1 MGIII
6 QDLSKSFGEKTIV
19 ADFSLEVADGTRL
32 CVCGPNGT
40 GKTTLLRLLA
50 GEEQADAGRAIF
62 PAGARLGYVVQELGE
77 EILQKN
83 LLDWIL
89 EVLPD
94 WDAFWAEWEAAGARG
109 DNAALERLAAQ
120 QADWEHRY
128 GYNPEHRARAVL
140 SGLGFQERKLK
151 RTLGQLSGGW
161 RERAKLARVLTA
173 GADILLLDE
182 PTNHL
187 DLDAVE
193 WLEDWLLNYEGVLIF
208 VAHDRVFMD
217 KVGTHV
223 LFLGGAAPLFK
234 RGSFSR
240 FVELQEELDDQKA
253 REAKILAEELER
265 KMDFVRR
272 FRAKPNKAR
281 QAASRQKMARR
292 IEKELENFR
301 PETKRRELAFRW
313 PEPERA
319 DRLVCSAENLGFAF
333 PDGKVQF
340 SGFNFHLYNGQ
351 NIALVGSNGCGKTT
365 LLRVMVGER
374 QPTQGELHLGSMVK
388 IGYFSQHQL
397 EILHMDNTVLA
408 EIRRL
413 SDPRTSEEELMSVL
427 GLFLLGQPFFERKVG
442 TLSGGEKS
450 RLVLGVLFL
459 RRCNFLV
466 LDEPTNHLDLES
478 REALIEAL
486 GGFPGTVL
494 MVAHDRHLLSEVADE
509 IWEFTP
515 TGLNVYAGGYEEY
528 LAARRAGTAEGP
540 AALGKEGLEKEARG
554 MGSRT
559 TPEKAPAGKS
569 ASAAKA
575 SPTLKTAVPP
585 AKITDSGLSREELRK
600 LKRERAEQRNALYRE
615 FKPVQEAYARK
626 EKDLEDAAVEHET
639 VQAQLADPAVY
650 ERGDAVVELTKRFH
664 ALEARMNE
672 IMAELEELECELQ
685 VFEARKA
692 ALADPEEG

>member
-1 MGIII
+1 M
-6 QDLSKSFGEKTIV
+6 
-19 ADFSLEVADGTRL
+19 
-32 CVCGPNGT
+32 
-40 GKTTLLRLLA
+40 
-50 GEEQADAGRAIF
+50 
-62 PAGARLGYVVQELGE
+62 
-77 EILQKN
+77 
-83 LLDWIL
+83 
-89 EVLPD
+89 
-94 WDAFWAEWEAAGARG
+94 
-109 DNAALERLAAQ
+109 
-120 QADWEHRY
+120 
-128 GYNPEHRARAVL
+128 
-140 SGLGFQERKLK
+140 
-151 RTLGQLSGGW
+151 
-161 RERAKLARVLTA
+161 
-173 GADILLLDE
+173 LLDE

-193 WLEDWLLNYEGVLIF
+193 WLENWLLNYEGVLVF

-223 LFLGGAAPLFK
+223 LFLGGAAPLFR

-240 FVELQEELDDQKA
+240 FVELQEELEGQKE
-253 REAKILAEELER
+253 REAKLLAEDLER

-313 PEPERA
+313 PEPERS
-319 DRLVCSAENLGFAF
+319 DRLVCSAENLGYSF

-340 SGFNFHLYNGQ
+340 SGFNFHIYSGQ
-351 NIALVGSNGCGKTT
+351 NIALVGANGCGKTT

-374 QPTQGELHLGSMVK
+374 QSTQGALHIGPMSK

-397 EILHMDNTVLA
+397 EILHMDNSVLA

-413 SDPRTSEEELMSVL
+413 SDPRTTEEELMSVL
-427 GLFLLGQPFFERKVG
+427 GLFLLGQTFFERKVG

-450 RLVLGVLFL
+450 RLVMAVLFL

-486 GGFPGTVL
+486 ESFPGTVL

-515 TGLNVYAGGYEEY
+515 TGLKVYAGGYEEY
-528 LAARRAGTAEGP
+528 LAARKAGNAEEMP
-540 AALGKEGLEKEARG
+540 APERRPA
-554 MGSRT
+554 
-559 TPEKAPAGKS
+559 PEKSP
-569 ASAAKA
+569 AAKA
-575 SPTLKTAVPP
+575 AAAQAQP
-585 AKITDSGLSREELRK
+585 AKNADSGLSREELRK

-615 FKPVQEAYARK
+615 FKPVQDAYARK
-626 EKDLEDAAVEHET
+626 EKDLEDAAAEHEA
-639 VQAQLADPAVY
+639 VQTQMTDPSVY
-650 ERGDAVVELTKRFH
+650 EHAERVVELTKRFH
-664 ALEARMNE
+664 ALEELMNGLMTE
-672 IMAELEELECELQ
+672 MEGLEQELQ
-685 VFEARKA
+685 IFEARKA
-692 ALADPEEG
+692 ALADPEDSA

>member
-1 MGIII
+1 MGITI
-6 QDLSKSFGEKTIV
+6 QNLSKSFGEKTIV
-19 ADFSLEVADGTRL
+19 SDFSLEIADGTRL

-40 GKTTLLRLLA
+40 GKTTLLRLLD
-50 GEEQADAGRAIF
+50 GEEQADAGRVIY
-62 PAGARLGYVVQELGE
+62 PAGARIGYVVQELSE
-77 EILQKN
+77 EILWKN

-109 DNAALERLAAQ
+109 DEAALERLALQ

-140 SGLGFQERKLK
+140 TGLGFQERKLA
-151 RTLGQLSGGW
+151 RSLGQLSGGW

-193 WLEDWLLNYEGVLIF
+193 WLEDFLLNYEGVLVF

-223 LFLGGAAPLFK
+223 LFLGGSAPLFR
-234 RGSFSR
+234 RGSFSL
-240 FVELQEELDDQKA
+240 FVELQEELEGQKE

-272 FRAKPNKAR
+272 FRGKPNKAR
-281 QAASRQKMARR
+281 QAASRQKMAKR
-292 IEKELENFR
+292 IEKELENYR
-301 PETKRRELAFRW
+301 PDAKRRELAFRW
-313 PEPERA
+313 PEPERS
-319 DRLVCSAENLGFAF
+319 DRLVCSAENLGYAF
-333 PDGKVQF
+333 PDGKLQF
-340 SGFNFHLYNGQ
+340 SGFNFHIYSGQ
-351 NIALVGSNGCGKTT
+351 NIALVGPNGCGKTT

-374 QPTQGELHLGSMVK
+374 EVTQGELHLGSMAK

-413 SDPRTSEEELMSVL
+413 SDPRSTEEELMSVL
-427 GLFLLGQPFFERKVG
+427 GLFLLGQAFFERRVG

-450 RLVLGVLFL
+450 RLVLAVLFL

-486 GGFPGTVL
+486 AGFPGTVL

-509 IWEFTP
+509 VWEFTP
-515 TGLNVYAGGYEEY
+515 QGLNAYGGGYEEY
-528 LAARRAGTAEGP
+528 LAARKARLAEGNSPP
-540 AALGKEGLEKEARG
+540 A
-554 MGSRT
+554 
-559 TPEKAPAGKS
+559 PEKNTAKPLPA
-569 ASAAKA
+569 
-575 SPTLKTAVPP
+575 KTAPRPGPTAPP
-585 AKITDSGLSREELRK
+585 PIKNAESGLSREDIRK

-615 FKPVQEAYARK
+615 FKPLQDTYARK
-626 EKDLEDAAVEHET
+626 EKELESVAAEHDA
-639 VQAQLADPAVY
+639 VQTQMADPAVY
-650 ERGDAVVELTKRFH
+650 GDSAKVVELTKRFH
-664 ALEARMNE
+664 ALEEQMNGLLT
-672 IMAELEELECELQ
+672 ELERLEGELQ

-692 ALADPEEG
+692 ARADPEESGL

>member
-1 MGIII
+1 MSIAI
-6 QDLSKSFGEKTIV
+6 QNLSKSFGAKTIV
-19 ADFSLEVADGTRL
+19 SDFSLEIPDGTRL

-40 GKTTLLRLLA
+40 GKTTLLRLLD
-50 GEEQADAGRAIF
+50 GEEQPDGGRVIY
-62 PAGARLGYVVQELGE
+62 PAGARIGYVVQELSE
-77 EILQKN
+77 DILQRN
-83 LLDWIL
+83 LLDWVM

-94 WDAFWAEWEAAGARG
+94 WDAFWAEWEAAGARN
-109 DNAALERLAAQ
+109 DVAALEALAKK

-140 SGLGFQERKLK
+140 SGLGFQERKLS
-151 RTLGQLSGGW
+151 RSLGQLSGGW

-173 GADILLLDE
+173 GADVLLLDE

-193 WLEDWLLNYEGVLIF
+193 WLENWLLNYEGVLVF

-223 LFLGGAAPLFK
+223 LFLGGASPLFK

-240 FVELQEELDDQKA
+240 FVELQEELEGQKE
-253 REAKILAEELER
+253 REAKLLAEDLER

-301 PETKRRELAFRW
+301 PEAKRRELAFRW
-313 PEPERA
+313 PEPERS
-319 DRLVCSAENLGFAF
+319 DRLVCSAENLGYAF

-340 SGFNFHLYNGQ
+340 SGFNFHIYSGQ
-351 NIALVGSNGCGKTT
+351 NIALVGANGCGKTT

-374 QPTQGELHLGSMVK
+374 EPAQGALHLGPMSK

-413 SDPRTSEEELMSVL
+413 SDPRTTEEELMSVL
-427 GLFLLGQPFFERKVG
+427 GLFLLGQTFFERKVG

-450 RLVLGVLFL
+450 RLVMAVLFL

-486 GGFPGTVL
+486 ESFPGTVL

-515 TGLNVYAGGYEEY
+515 TGLKIYTGGYEEY
-528 LAARRAGTAEGP
+528 LAARKAGNAEDVASP
-540 AALGKEGLEKEARG
+540 ASSVA
-554 MGSRT
+554 
-559 TPEKAPAGKS
+559 PEKTPTAKVAPA
-569 ASAAKA
+569 KA
-575 SPTLKTAVPP
+575 QPVKNA
-585 AKITDSGLSREELRK
+585 DSGLSREELRR

-615 FKPVQEAYARK
+615 FKPIQETYARK
-626 EKDLEDAAVEHET
+626 EKELEDAAAEHEA
-639 VQAQLADPAVY
+639 VQAQMADPAVY
-650 ERGDAVVELTKRFH
+650 ERAEQVVELTKRFH
-664 ALEARMNE
+664 ALEERMNE
-672 IMAELEELECELQ
+672 LMVEMEGLEQELQ
-685 VFEARKA
+685 VFESRKA
-692 ALADPEEG
+692 ALADPEDN

>member
-1 MGIII
+1 MSIAI
-6 QDLSKSFGEKTIV
+6 QNLSKSFGAKTIV
-19 ADFSLEVADGTRL
+19 SDFSLEIPDGTRL

-40 GKTTLLRLLA
+40 GKTTLLRLLD
-50 GEEQADAGRAIF
+50 GEEQPDGGRVIY
-62 PAGARLGYVVQELGE
+62 PAGARIGYVVQELGE
-77 EILQKN
+77 DILQRN
-83 LLDWIL
+83 LLDWVM

-94 WDAFWAEWEAAGARG
+94 WDAFWAEWEAAGARN
-109 DNAALERLAAQ
+109 DAAALAALAKK

-140 SGLGFQERKLK
+140 SGLGFQERKLS
-151 RTLGQLSGGW
+151 RSLGQLSGGW

-173 GADILLLDE
+173 GADVLLLDE

-193 WLEDWLLNYEGVLIF
+193 WLENWLLNYEGVLVF

-223 LFLGGAAPLFK
+223 LFLGGAAPLFR

-240 FVELQEELDDQKA
+240 FVELQEELEGQKE
-253 REAKILAEELER
+253 REAKLLAEDLER

-313 PEPERA
+313 PEPERS
-319 DRLVCSAENLGFAF
+319 DRLVCSAENLGYSF

-340 SGFNFHLYNGQ
+340 SGFNFHIYSGQ
-351 NIALVGSNGCGKTT
+351 NIALVGANGCGKTT

-374 QPTQGELHLGSMVK
+374 QSTQGALHIGPMSK

-397 EILHMDNTVLA
+397 EILHMDNSVLA

-413 SDPRTSEEELMSVL
+413 SDPRTTEEELMSVL
-427 GLFLLGQPFFERKVG
+427 GLFLLGQTFFERKVG

-450 RLVLGVLFL
+450 RLVMAVLFL

-486 GGFPGTVL
+486 ESFPGTVL

-515 TGLNVYAGGYEEY
+515 TGLKVYAGGYEEY
-528 LAARRAGTAEGP
+528 LAARKAGNAEEMP
-540 AALGKEGLEKEARG
+540 APERRPA
-554 MGSRT
+554 
-559 TPEKAPAGKS
+559 PEKSP
-569 ASAAKA
+569 AAKA
-575 SPTLKTAVPP
+575 AAAQAQP
-585 AKITDSGLSREELRK
+585 AKNADSGLSREELRK

-615 FKPVQEAYARK
+615 FKPVQDAYARK
-626 EKDLEDAAVEHET
+626 EKDLEDAAAEHEA
-639 VQAQLADPAVY
+639 VQTQMTDPSVY
-650 ERGDAVVELTKRFH
+650 EHAERVVELTKRFH
-664 ALEARMNE
+664 ALEELMNGLMTE
-672 IMAELEELECELQ
+672 MEGLEQELQ
-685 VFEARKA
+685 IFEARKA
-692 ALADPEEG
+692 ALADPEDSA

>member
-1 MGIII
+1 MSITI
-6 QDLSKSFGEKTIV
+6 QNLSKSFGTNTIV
-19 ADFSLEVADGTRL
+19 SDFSLEIPDGTRL

-40 GKTTLLRLLA
+40 GKTTLLRLLD
-50 GEEQADAGRAIF
+50 GEERPDAGRVIY
-62 PAGARLGYVVQELGE
+62 PAGARVGYVVQELGE
-77 EILQKN
+77 DILQKN
-83 LLDWIL
+83 LLDWVM

-94 WDAFWAEWEAAGARG
+94 WAAFWGEWEAAEARN
-109 DNAALERLAAQ
+109 DSAALEALAKR

-140 SGLGFQERKLK
+140 TGLGFQERKLS

-193 WLEDWLLNYEGVLIF
+193 WLEDWLLNYEGALVF

-223 LFLGGAAPLFK
+223 LFLGGAAPVFK

-240 FVELQEELDDQKA
+240 FVELQEELEGQKE
-253 REAKILAEELER
+253 REAKLLAEELER

-272 FRAKPNKAR
+272 FKAKPNKAR
-281 QAASRQKMARR
+281 QAASRQKMAKRL
-292 IEKELENFR
+292 EKELENFR
-301 PETKRRELAFRW
+301 PESKRRELAFRW
-313 PEPERA
+313 PEPERS
-319 DRLVCSAENLGFAF
+319 DRLVCSAENLGYAF

-340 SGFNFHLYNGQ
+340 SGFNFHIYSGQ
-351 NIALVGSNGCGKTT
+351 NIALVGSNGSGKTT

-374 QPTQGELHLGSMVK
+374 APTQGVLHLGSMAK

-413 SDPRTSEEELMSVL
+413 SDPRTTEEELMSVL
-427 GLFLLGQPFFERKVG
+427 GLFLLGQAFFERRVG

-450 RLVLGVLFL
+450 RLVLAVLFL
-459 RRCNFLV
+459 RRCNFLI

-478 REALIEAL
+478 REALVEAL
-486 GGFPGTVL
+486 SSFPGTVL

-515 TGLNVYAGGYEEY
+515 TGLNAYTGGYEEY
-528 LAARRAGTAEGP
+528 LAARKAGLNEDAPAAVAAAQTAQNKQPAPQKTAAPGKGAAGSGPAHASGP
-540 AALGKEGLEKEARG
+540 AAG
-554 MGSRT
+554 
-559 TPEKAPAGKS
+559 PAKS
-569 ASAAKA
+569 A
-575 SPTLKTAVPP
+575 
-585 AKITDSGLSREELRK
+585 DSGLSREELRK

-626 EKDLEDAAVEHET
+626 ESELEAVAAEYDAI
-639 VQAQLADPAVY
+639 QAQMADPAVY
-650 ERGDAVVELTKRFH
+650 EHAEQVVELTKRFH
-664 ALEARMNE
+664 ALEHHMNSL
-672 IMAELEELECELQ
+672 MADMEGLEAELQ
-685 VFEARKA
+685 VFESRKA
-692 ALADPEEG
+692 ALSDPEDNA

>member
-1 MGIII
+1 MGITI
-6 QDLSKSFGEKTIV
+6 QSLSKSFGEKTIV

-50 GEEQADAGRAIF
+50 GEDSADAGRVIF
-62 PAGARLGYVVQELGE
+62 PAGARLGYVVQELDE

-94 WDAFWAEWEAAGARG
+94 WEAFWAEWEAAGARG

-217 KVGTHV
+217 RVGTHV
-223 LFLGGAAPLFK
+223 LFLGGASPLFK

-240 FVELQEELDDQKA
+240 FVELQEELEGQKE
-253 REAKILAEELER
+253 REAKLLAEDLER

-272 FRAKPNKAR
+272 FKAKPNKAR
-281 QAASRQKMARR
+281 QAASRQKMAKR

-301 PETKRRELAFRW
+301 PEAKRRELAFRW
-313 PEPERA
+313 PEPERS
-319 DRLVCSAENLGFAF
+319 DRLVCSAENLSFAF

-340 SGFNFHLYNGQ
+340 SGFNFHIYNGQ
-351 NIALVGSNGCGKTT
+351 NIALVGANGCGKTT

-374 QPTQGELHLGSMVK
+374 RPTQGVLNLGSMVK

-397 EILHMDNTVLA
+397 EILHLENTVLA

-413 SDPRTSEEELMSVL
+413 SDPRTTEEELMSVL
-427 GLFLLGQPFFERKVG
+427 GLFLLGQPFFDRKVG

-450 RLVLGVLFL
+450 RLVMGVLFL

-486 GGFPGTVL
+486 ESFPGTVL

-515 TGLNVYAGGYEEY
+515 SGLNVYAGGYEEY
-528 LAARRAGTAEGP
+528 LAVRKSRTAEE
-540 AALGKEGLEKEARG
+540 AAFVAEKEVKPA
-554 MGSRT
+554 
-559 TPEKAPAGKS
+559 PEKAA
-569 ASAAKA
+569 AAKTA
-575 SPTLKTAVPP
+575 KAAPSAVPQP
-585 AKITDSGLSREELRK
+585 AKATGSGLSREDLRK
-600 LKRERAEQRNALYRE
+600 LKRERAEQRNALSRE
-615 FKPVQEAYARK
+615 FKPVQETYSRK
-626 EKDLEDAAVEHET
+626 EKELEDAAVEHDA

-650 ERGDAVVELTKRFH
+650 EDAAQVVELTKRFH
-664 ALEARMNE
+664 ALEERMNGV
-672 IMAELEELECELQ
+672 MVELEALERELQ
-685 VFEARKA
+685 VFESRKA
-692 ALADPEEG
+692 ALADPEEN

>member
-1 MGIII
+1 MSIAI
-6 QDLSKSFGEKTIV
+6 QSLSKSFGAKTIV
-19 ADFSLEVADGTRL
+19 SDFSLEIPDGTRL

-40 GKTTLLRLLA
+40 GKTTLLRLLD
-50 GEEQADAGRAIF
+50 GEEQPDGGRVIY
-62 PAGARLGYVVQELGE
+62 PAGARIGYVVQELGE
-77 EILQKN
+77 EILRQN
-83 LLDWIL
+83 LLDWVM

-94 WDAFWAEWEAAGARG
+94 WDAFWEEWEAAGARG
-109 DNAALERLAAQ
+109 DNAALEALAKK

-128 GYNPEHRARAVL
+128 GYNPEHRAKAVL
-140 SGLGFQERKLK
+140 SGLGFQERKLT

-193 WLEDWLLNYEGVLIF
+193 WLENWLLNYEGVLVF

-223 LFLGGAAPLFK
+223 LFLGAAAPLFR

-240 FVELQEELDDQKA
+240 FVELQEELEGQKE
-253 REAKILAEELER
+253 REARLLAEDLER

-281 QAASRQKMARR
+281 QAASRQKMAKR

-313 PEPERA
+313 PEPERS
-319 DRLVCSAENLGFAF
+319 DRLVCSAENLGYAF
-333 PDGKVQF
+333 PDGKTQF
-340 SGFNFHLYNGQ
+340 SGFNFHIYSGQ
-351 NIALVGSNGCGKTT
+351 NIALVGANGSGKTT

-374 QPTQGELHLGSMVK
+374 QPTQGALHIGSMAK

-450 RLVLGVLFL
+450 RLVLAVLFL

-486 GGFPGTVL
+486 ESFPGTVL

-528 LAARRAGTAEGP
+528 LAARKAGSAEDAP
-540 AALGKEGLEKEARG
+540 AAESKTA
-554 MGSRT
+554 
-559 TPEKAPAGKS
+559 PEKTTAARAAPGAPQS
-569 ASAAKA
+569 VRNA
-575 SPTLKTAVPP
+575 
-585 AKITDSGLSREELRK
+585 DSGLSREELRK

-615 FKPVQEAYARK
+615 FKPLQDAYARK
-626 EKDLEDAAVEHET
+626 EKELEKVAAEHDA
-639 VQAQLADPAVY
+639 VQGQMADPAVY
-650 ERGDAVVELTKRFH
+650 ERAERVVELTKRFH
-664 ALEARMNE
+664 ALEERSNE
-672 IMAELEELECELQ
+672 LLTELEAMEQDLR
-685 VFEARKA
+685 VFESRKA
-692 ALADPEEG
+692 ALVDPEDNG

>member
-1 MGIII
+1 MSITI

-19 ADFSLEVADGTRL
+19 SDFSLEIADGTRL

-40 GKTTLLRLLA
+40 GKTTLLRLLD
-50 GEEQADAGRAIF
+50 GEEPPDAGRVIF
-62 PAGARLGYVVQELGE
+62 PAGARIGYVVQELSE

-94 WDAFWAEWEAAGARG
+94 WEAFWADWEAAEARG
-109 DNAALERLAAQ
+109 DTATVEALAKQ

-193 WLEDWLLNYEGVLIF
+193 WLEDWLLNYEGVLVF

-223 LFLGGAAPLFK
+223 LFLGGSAPVFK

-240 FVELQEELDDQKA
+240 FVELQAELEGQKE
-253 REAKILAEELER
+253 REAKILAEDLER

-272 FRAKPNKAR
+272 FKAKPNKAR
-281 QAASRQKMARR
+281 QAASRQKMAKR

-313 PEPERA
+313 PEPERS
-319 DRLVCSAENLGFAF
+319 DRLVCSAENLGYTF
-333 PDGKVQF
+333 PEGKVQF
-340 SGFNFHLYNGQ
+340 SGFNFHIYSGQ
-351 NIALVGSNGCGKTT
+351 NIALVGANGCGKTT

-374 QPTQGELHLGSMVK
+374 EPSQGALHIGSQAK

-397 EILHMDNTVLA
+397 EILHLENTVLA

-413 SDPRTSEEELMSVL
+413 SDPRTTEEELMSVL
-427 GLFLLGQPFFERKVG
+427 GLFLLGQPYFERRVG

-450 RLVLGVLFL
+450 RLVMGVLFL
-459 RRCNFLV
+459 RRCNFLI

-486 GGFPGTVL
+486 AGFPGTAL

-515 TGLNVYAGGYEEY
+515 TGLNVYSGGYEEY
-528 LAARRAGTAEGP
+528 LAARKARGSDATP
-540 AALGKEGLEKEARG
+540 AAANKAASEKTSE
-554 MGSRT
+554 SKNQT
-559 TPEKAPAGKS
+559 
-569 ASAAKA
+569 
-575 SPTLKTAVPP
+575 SPPRPGKTAAARPV
-585 AKITDSGLSREELRK
+585 AKPVDSGLSREELRK
-600 LKRERAEQRNALYRE
+600 LKREHAEQRNALYRE
-615 FKPVQEAYARK
+615 FKPMQETYARK
-626 EKDLEDAAVEHET
+626 EKELETVAEEHEA
-639 VQAQLADPAVY
+639 VQARMADPAVY
-650 ERGDAVVELTKRFH
+650 EHAGEVVELTKRFH
-664 ALEARMNE
+664 ALEEQMNGL
-672 IMAELEELECELQ
+672 MAELEGLEQELQ

-692 ALADPEEG
+692 ALADPEDNA